1 MVTAIHSDKS
11 SAHGP
16 DPGPGDRP
24 DSLPENR
31 RGANDGHTP
40 MMQQYLGIK
49 AEFPDLLVFY
59 RMGDFYELFY
69 DDARRAAELLD
80 ITLTARGKS
89 GGAPIPMAGVPY
101 HAVEAYLARLVR
113 KGESV
118 AICEQIGDPKA
129 AKGPVERKVVRVI
142 TPGTLTDEALLDAR
156 RDNVL
161 AAVYFTNHRTEPR
174 IGLAWMDLSAGR
186 FRVTELAN
194 LEALG
199 SELERL
205 QPAELLIEEDR
216 ATETWVAGIDHF
228 HAMPPWHFEHDTATR
243 ILCQQF
249 GTQDLSGFG
258 CADLAA
264 AVSAAGALLQYV
276 RDTQRSTL
284 PHIES
289 LQTEQQSGALLIDAP
304 TRRNLELELSL
315 AGRDEHTL
323 AGIMDR
329 CATTMGSR
337 LLRRRLNRPIRD
349 QQTLRARYRALAELG
364 ALGAATDSRTE
375 RLRTPLEQIGD
386 LERILTR
393 IALESARP
401 RDLVHLRT
409 ALRLLPELRG
419 ELAPCDAELLTTLAV
434 ELGEHAEI
442 HDRLERAIIADPPML
457 IRDGGVIAK
466 GYDADLDEL
475 RAISSNADGYL
486 ADLETRERERTGV
499 ASLKVG
505 YNRVHGYFIEISKAQ
520 SDKAPD
526 DYIRR
531 QTLKGAERYV
541 TPELKEYE
549 GKVLSAKERSLARE
563 KKIYQELLRAH
574 VAVLPDLQQ
583 MSRAVAEID
592 VLANLAC
599 RARDLNLCEPQLT
612 EAPGIEIHAGRHPVV
627 ERVLEEPFIANDLT
641 FNDARRLLI
650 VTGPNM
656 GGKSTYMRQ
665 TALIVLLAHMGSYVP
680 ADAAVIGPVDRI
692 FTRIG
697 AADDLSGGR
706 STFMV
711 EMTEAANI
719 LHNATA
725 QSLVL
730 LDEIGRGTST
740 FDGLSLAWAIA
751 YHLGKNVRAYTLFAT
766 HYFELTGLADELDG
780 CANLHLDATE
790 HGDELIFLHR
800 VKDGPANQSYGLQV
814 AKLAGVPRPV
824 IRRAQKYLGDLEQQS
839 AQHAASVSPQQQL
852 AFTQPEP
859 DNTVRDALDAV
870 DPDSLTPREALEAL
884 YELKKVSDTN

>member
-1 MVTAIHSDKS
+1 MATANHSDTLPGDGPD
-11 SAHGP
+11 HGP
-16 DPGPGDRP
+16 GSR
-24 DSLPENR
+24 PENR
-31 RGANDGHTP
+31 QSANDGHTP
-40 MMQQYLGIK
+40 MMRQYLGIK
-49 AEFPDLLVFY
+49 AGFPDMLVFY

-118 AICEQIGDPKA
+118 AICEQIGDPKTS
-129 AKGPVERKVVRVI
+129 KGPVERQVVRVI

-161 AAVYFTNHRTEPR
+161 AAVCITNHR

-186 FRVTELAN
+186 FRVTELTDP
-194 LEALG
+194 EELG

-216 ATETWVAGIDHF
+216 AAATWLANIDHYQ
-228 HAMPPWHFEHDTATR
+228 ALPPWHFEVDTATR
-243 ILCQQF
+243 ILCRQF

-258 CADLAA
+258 CAELPAA
-264 AVSAAGALLQYV
+264 ISAAGALLQYV

-289 LQTEQQSGALLIDAP
+289 LKTEQQSGALLIDAP
-304 TRRNLELELSL
+304 TRRNLELERSL

-323 AGIMDR
+323 AGIMDH

-349 QQTLRARYRALAELG
+349 QQTLRARYRALGELD
-364 ALGAATDSRTE
+364 ALTGSGGG
-375 RLRTPLEQIGD
+375 RLKTLLGQIGD

-401 RDLVHLRT
+401 RDLAHLRT
-409 ALRLLPELRG
+409 ALRLLPDLRG
-419 ELAPCDAELLTTLAV
+419 ELSPCDAELLTTLAV
-434 ELGEHAEI
+434 ELGEHTEI

-457 IRDGGVIAK
+457 IRDGGVIAT
-466 GYDADLDEL
+466 GYDAELDEL
-475 RAISSNADGYL
+475 RALSSNADGYL
-486 ADLETRERERTGV
+486 ADLEIRERERTGV
-499 ASLKVG
+499 ATLKVG
-505 YNRVHGYFIEISKAQ
+505 YNRVHGYFIEISKSRADQ
-520 SDKAPD
+520 APD

-531 QTLKGAERYV
+531 QTLKNAERYI

-549 GKVLSAKERSLARE
+549 GKVLGAKERSLARE
-563 KKIYQELLRAH
+563 KKIYQELLSAH
-574 VAVLPDLQQ
+574 TAVLPGLQT
-583 MSRAVAEID
+583 MSRAIAEID

-599 RARDLNLCEPQLT
+599 RARDLNFCEPQLT
-612 EAPGIEIHAGRHPVV
+612 EAPGIKIRAGRHPVI
-627 ERVLEEPFIANDLT
+627 EQVLEEPFIANDLE
-641 FNDARRLLI
+641 FNDTQRLLV

-665 TALIVLLAHMGSYVP
+665 AALIVLLAHMGSYVP
-680 ADAAVIGPVDRI
+680 ADAATLGPVDRI

-697 AADDLSGGR
+697 AADDLAGGR

-711 EMTEAANI
+711 EMSEAANI

-725 QSLVL
+725 QSLIL
-730 LDEIGRGTST
+730 MDEIGRGTST

-751 YHLGKNVRAYTLFAT
+751 WHIGKNVRAFTLFAT

-790 HGDELIFLHR
+790 HGDELVFMHR
-800 VKDGPANQSYGLQV
+800 VKAGPANQSYGLQV
-814 AKLAGVPRPV
+814 AKLAGVPSTV
-824 IRRAQKYLGDLEQQS
+824 IRRAQKYLGDLEQQ
-839 AQHAASVSPQQQL
+839 AVQHTADTSPQQQL
-852 AFTQPEP
+852 VFTRPEP
-859 DNTVRDALDAV
+859 DTGLRDALDTIN
-870 DPDSLTPREALEAL
+870 PDDMTPKEALEAL
-884 YELKKVSDTN
+884 YELKKVSDANKPG